1 MEKVEQ
7 NTKNFYKELS
17 GDCNIEKLKNLA
29 KEKIFLYEPLF
40 KYNKIKYETFVI
52 KTSFESYQNFMIY
65 TLEQYNEFINLVK
78 KCNDN
83 NSNYINKIYPYKK
96 SYKNTLFIL
105 NKELINFLVND
116 KNNESILKI
125 LLKFHENGCSIYLY
139 YLYKYNIISLNTFN
153 MFKLGIVYK
162 EAIVIIYVFNYFY
175 LNDKFYDIT
184 KLLKYM
190 EREYV
195 ISTIVDIFGRDINIL
210 NYVIKNLVKDSLI
223 DAKSSIYRIPSTFPM
238 STLKEYTSKI
248 YKPNE
253 KYLNCSKDKD
263 TELFFNTV
271 CFDVGLDFIYD
282 VSSNNH
288 YLPYF
293 VYFNRYNVNFNIF
306 KTFSYTKVNNNSY
319 NKKTVK
325 NTVKDT
331 DSFKFENRELF
342 DIPFFSPVNYVYSER
357 GKYIHDKVYKFIN
370 KYYTDECDCNDY
382 YKLNEGD
389 IEDYDINSDLFEI
402 TDYCNVNYH
411 IFPFH
416 RTIVGYEYLEY
427 LIKDQLKSF
436 KKRIFDNDNIIQEI
450 LNNID
455 SSLIY
460 SYINEY
466 KDNHIFVL
474 LLKIL
479 YIISLIHNS
488 YSPFI
493 ILIFVHNTSYNLE
506 YKNNCLYFIESR
518 EKCMS
523 LEYEFFN
530 LFYSHNIIKKYIKLI
545 Y

>member
-7 NTKNFYKELS
+7 NTKNFYEELK
-17 GDCNIEKLKNLA
+17 GDCDIEKLKNIA

-40 KYNKIKYETFVI
+40 KYDKIKYDPFVI

-78 KCNDN
+78 QCNDN
-83 NSNYINKIYPYKK
+83 NSNYIDTIYPYEV

-105 NKELINFLVND
+105 NKELINFLVKD
-116 KNNESILKI
+116 KDNESTLNT

-184 KLLKYM
+184 KLLKFM
-190 EREYV
+190 EREYI

-210 NYVIKNLVKDSLI
+210 NYVIKNLVKGSLI
-223 DAKSSIYRIPSTFPM
+223 DSKRNIYRIPSTFPM

-253 KYLNCSKDKD
+253 KYLNCSKDKN

-271 CFDVGLDFIYD
+271 CSDVGLDFIYD
-282 VSSNNH
+282 ASSNNY
-288 YLPYF
+288 YLPYS
-293 VYFNRYNVNFNIF
+293 VYFNRYNVKFNIP
-306 KTFSYTKVNNNSY
+306 KTFSYTKVN

-342 DIPFFSPVNYVYSER
+342 DIPAFDPVNFVYSER
-357 GKYIHDKVYKFIN
+357 GKYVRDKVNKFIE

-389 IEDYDINSDLFEI
+389 IEDYDIDSDFSEI

-411 IFPFH
+411 IFPFGSF
-416 RTIVGYEYLEY
+416 IVGYEYLEY
-427 LIKDQLKSF
+427 LITDQLKSF
-436 KKRIFDNDNIIQEI
+436 KERIFDNDNVIQEI

-455 SSLIY
+455 SSLIFN
-460 SYINEY
+460 YINEY
-466 KDNHIFVL
+466 KDNHIFVSI
-474 LLKIL
+474 LKIL
-479 YIISLIHNS
+479 YIISLIHNN
-488 YSPFI
+488 YSTFI
-493 ILIFVHNTSYNLE
+493 ILIFVHNTCYNLE
-506 YKNNCLYFIESR
+506 YKNNCLYFIERR

-523 LEYEFFN
+523 LEYEFYN
-530 LFYSHNIIKKYIKLI
+530 LFNSNNIIKKHIKLI